1 MSENYSATR
10 KSENVDTSTTA
21 SQEDSSLAPEQPEK
35 LVGSS
40 EVAAVSNNEPTAD
53 EYPHGLRLITLVL
66 AINLAMFL
74 ASLDQTILGTA
85 IPKITDE
92 FHGLSQVSWY
102 GSAYFMCLGGFQS
115 TWGKVYKYFPLKI
128 SFAIAVF
135 VFELGSLICG
145 VARNSNTFIVGR
157 AIAGIGGAG
166 ITSGSTVILAFSAE
180 PAKRPTLMSTM
191 GVTYCIAFI
200 LGPLIGGAFSEKVTW
215 RWCFYINLPIGG
227 LAMALFFLFFRTPSV
242 STTQDATLKEKL
254 LHMDPVGT
262 VLAMGGIISFILALQ
277 YAGVSHAWNSSVVI
291 GLLVGFVLIMFT
303 LAAWEY
309 FQGDY
314 AMLPYRL
321 FKRRVM
327 WAGGIFQFFFVG
339 CYFLLLFYLPIYF
352 QSIKGVSAIHSG
364 VDNLPLVLSACLF
377 IIMGGAAVEKTHM
390 ATPYMTAG
398 AAVAAVATGL
408 LYTLDVDT
416 SSGKWIGY
424 QVLVGAGLAFPFQ
437 NALNILQA
445 EVDADDMSPATSSL
459 YFFQILGGAFSISAA
474 QAAFNNRLLHS
485 LTTNAPGVSP
495 LLVLA
500 TGASDLRS
508 VFSADELPGVILS
521 YMDGLKAAFAV
532 SVGLVGTAFL
542 VSFIVPWKKINLKPG
557 EAVAMA

>member
-1 MSENYSATR
+1 MRGDYSATS
-10 KSENVDTSTTA
+10 KAENVDTSTTA

-35 LVGSS
+35 LVGTSD
-40 EVAAVSNNEPTAD
+40 VAAVSNNEPTAD

-135 VFELGSLICG
+135 VFEVGSLICG

-200 LGPLIGGAFSEKVTW
+200 LEPLIGGAFSEKVTW

-227 LAMALFFLFFRTPSV
+227 VAMALFFLFFRTPSV

-262 VLAMGGIISFILALQ
+262 LLAVIIRSEVHTPWVN
-277 YAGVSHAWNSSVVI
+277 YGRNS
-291 GLLVGFVLIMFT
+291 
-303 LAAWEY
+303 
-309 FQGDY
+309 
-314 AMLPYRL
+314 
-321 FKRRVM
+321 
-327 WAGGIFQFFFVG
+327 
-339 CYFLLLFYLPIYF
+339 
-352 QSIKGVSAIHSG
+352 
-364 VDNLPLVLSACLF
+364 
-377 IIMGGAAVEKTHM
+377 
-390 ATPYMTAG
+390 
-398 AAVAAVATGL
+398 
-408 LYTLDVDT
+408 
-416 SSGKWIGY
+416 
-424 QVLVGAGLAFPFQ
+424 
-437 NALNILQA
+437 
-445 EVDADDMSPATSSL
+445 
-459 YFFQILGGAFSISAA
+459 
-474 QAAFNNRLLHS
+474 
-485 LTTNAPGVSP
+485 
-495 LLVLA
+495 
-500 TGASDLRS
+500 
-508 VFSADELPGVILS
+508 
-521 YMDGLKAAFAV
+521 
-532 SVGLVGTAFL
+532 
-542 VSFIVPWKKINLKPG
+542 
-557 EAVAMA
+557 